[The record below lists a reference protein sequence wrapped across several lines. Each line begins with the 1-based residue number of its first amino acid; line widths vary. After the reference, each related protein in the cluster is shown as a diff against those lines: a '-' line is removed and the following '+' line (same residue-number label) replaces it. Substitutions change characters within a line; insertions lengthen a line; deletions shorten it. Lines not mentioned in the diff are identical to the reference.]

1 MSYYG
6 EVMLRARW
14 ASWRDWRQQRRGQ
27 ANARWGWIRPP
38 TGRGPAIWM
47 QGFADYDDLRLA
59 ADLAKAIRQKRLD
72 LRVVLT
78 FEVEHPELL
87 EHMDGI
93 PGLGYGF
100 GPCDHP
106 QAVARTLE
114 RLAPLRYLALG
125 APPRR
130 HLAAALTK
138 RSIPAVFMGTGPGP
152 AALPPVEAVYPRNVE
167 QAESWHP
174 LLPAGRIEEP
184 VDFST
189 LITVAQV
196 EPNFRAMAC
205 GGDDRQLWWVSGVS
219 AASAAR
225 WIKAWQGSPLRRS
238 GLLFLSGHGK
248 APAGLER
255 MSRWART
262 PLAAGSSLWVD
273 QGRWHPAL
281 AVAAQGVHLEAATS
295 TGDIW
300 QAFAGGRPLS
310 AAPTARLPRPEA
322 MGPELVPILADPNTV
337 LARWRDLAGDPMAAR
352 EQGDAARRAFWA
364 ERRRAGERLPAF
376 LERVFAW

>member
-6 EVMLRARW
+6 AGMLRARW

-27 ANARWGWIRPP
+27 ANARWGWIKPP
-38 TGRGPAIWM
+38 AGRGPAIWM
-47 QGFADYDDLRLA
+47 QGFADFDDQRLA
-59 ADLAKAIRQKRLD
+59 ADLAKASREKRLD

-78 FEVEHPELL
+78 FEAEHPDLL
-87 EHMDGI
+87 EQMDGV

-106 QAVARTLE
+106 QAVARALE
-114 RLAPLRYLALG
+114 RLTPLRYLALG
-125 APPRR
+125 TPPRR
-130 HLAAALTK
+130 PLAAALTQ
-138 RSIPAVFMGTGPGP
+138 RSTPAVRRGPGP
-152 AALPPVEAVYPRNVE
+152 GLGLLPPVEAVYPRNVE
-167 QAESWHP
+167 QAEAWRS
-174 LLPAGRIEEP
+174 LLPAERIEDP

-196 EPNFRAMAC
+196 EPNFRALAC
-205 GGDDRQLWWVSGVS
+205 GGDDWQLWWVAGVS
-219 AASAAR
+219 AASAGR
-225 WIKAWQGSPLRRS
+225 WIQAWQGSPLRRS
-238 GLLFLSGHGK
+238 GLLFLSGQGV

-262 PLAAGSSLWVD
+262 PLAPGSALWVD
-273 QGRWHPAL
+273 EGRWHPAL
-281 AVAAQGVHLEAATS
+281 AVAAQGVHLEAAS

-310 AAPTARLPRPEA
+310 AAPLSRLPQPEA
-322 MGPELVPILADPNTV
+322 MGPELVPILTAPGAV
-337 LARWRDLAGDPMAAR
+337 LARWQGLLGDPMAAR